1 MYDLFNKII
10 NLQFNNLNKIDY
22 EKEIRLL
29 KDKQK
34 LILDIIYENDG
45 VDSKYIEKQLNI
57 SPQYLYNLTNDKKI
71 LKLIIINKNYRTKKV
86 FYSLTSECRKFL
98 DKTIDKVLN
107 IENYYEI
114 ILNQKF
120 GYNKKELIDEKGES
134 NELRRSHFKYNS

>member
-71 LKLIIINKNYRTKKV
+71 LKLIIINKNKWSWRGLNPRPSDYE
-86 FYSLTSECRKFL
+86 SAALT
-98 DKTIDKVLN
+98 D
-107 IENYYEI
+107 
-114 ILNQKF
+114 
-120 GYNKKELIDEKGES
+120 
-134 NELRRSHFKYNS
+134 